1 MINQSGIDRVVLYLE
16 NGRQPMAELHHFDGS
31 VNIIHWDN
39 IYERKTYFDPF
50 FTAYV
55 KFEDMRFVKETE
67 KFFYDVNHAAE
78 GITFGVFEC
87 TEEVAKEIDRFC
99 DPKLWDKII
108 KEDSFCGLPSID
120 LSSKRKKISV
130 DHIDRQVELS
140 REFYTL
146 RMEGKSENA
155 EKMQEIKREYFD
167 LLDEDQR
174 LAIILHNKYCKLT
187 SDCYW
192 SYETTN
198 DAIHDFNG
206 GYEHSEYLQ
215 TARVM
220 LSNFSYED
228 IIKMINIIP
237 N

>member
-99 DPKLWDKII
+99 NPKLWDKII
-108 KEDSFCGLPSID
+108 EEDSFCGLPSID
-120 LSSKRKKISV
+120 LSSKRKKV
-130 DHIDRQVELS
+130 DHIDRKVELS
-140 REFYTL
+140 NLYYTL

-155 EKMQEIKREYFD
+155 EKMKEIEREYFD
-167 LLDEDQR
+167 LLDEDQK
-174 LAIILHNKYCKLT
+174 LAIILHDTFCTLA

-192 SYETTN
+192 THETN
-198 DAIHDFNG
+198 SDAIHDFNG
-206 GYEHSEYLQ
+206 NEHSEYLQ
-215 TARVM
+215 DARDM
-220 LSNFSYED
+220 LSNSSYENIIRMID
-228 IIKMINIIP
+228 IITH
-237 N
+237 